1 MTVSPRAYPVDRPTL
16 NPVASGDVHV
26 SMDVNVVGRGRR
38 PAAVAVI
45 VVGGLLAGAGAAPV
59 PADADGA
66 RSQTC
71 EHRSDPGRSAPVRS
85 RRVMVAAAHPLAAEA
100 GCRVLARGGTAADA
114 AIAVQ
119 MVLAVVEPQSSGL
132 GGGTV
137 ITYYDR
143 RSGRV
148 EFYDGLA
155 AAPAV
160 VTEGLRTPTAAEV
173 EALGVDGFGPAVTFS
188 GRAVGVPGT
197 VAVLDQLHQR
207 RGRARWSGLFD
218 AAVRLAENGF
228 AMPRYLH
235 DTMSSPAGDVPR
247 CSYPDLAARYCADGE
262 PIPVGGTVRN
272 TDLAAVLREVRD
284 GGATAFYDPAG
295 TIAPAIAERA
305 ARGPHK
311 LVGDE
316 DGPAVIPSLMT
327 VADLAGYRAV
337 GREPLCRRVLG
348 HRVCTA
354 APPSFGG
361 LTVLQQLELLRRAN
375 VAEMAPDSLLR
386 THYSIEASRLSQFD
400 RRQYVGDPDYD
411 PVPVTGLLADDYLDA
426 RFALLSP
433 TTAVQQVTPGRPS
446 DEGTTSHVS
455 IVDRAGDALS
465 MTTTINSSFGAQI
478 EARGIALNNVQE
490 NFTRPDSISPG
501 QQVNQMEPGKR
512 PRTSMAP
519 TIVFDRAGR
528 LDLVVGSAGGS
539 AIPDY
544 ITQTTLGVLVD
555 GLDPQAAI
563 NAGHWSGQEITGNC
577 GGVIGPR
584 SELEEGTEAAG
595 LLDGLGQL
603 RHPCPRLV
611 ELRSGL
617 TAVDVD
623 GRGWLSGAAD
633 PRRDGAA
640 VGD

>member
-1 MTVSPRAYPVDRPTL
+1 
-16 NPVASGDVHV
+16 
-26 SMDVNVVGRGRR
+26 MDVKVVGRGRR
-38 PAAVAVI
+38 PAAAAAI
-45 VVGGLLAGAGAAPV
+45 VVSGLLAGVGPTSAPAN
-59 PADADGA
+59 ADDV
-66 RSQTC
+66 RSRAC
-71 EHRSDPGRSAPVRS
+71 EHRSDADRTAPARS
-85 RRVMVAAAHPLAAEA
+85 RKVMVAAAHPLAADA
-100 GCRVLARGGTAADA
+100 GCRVLAAGGTAADA

-132 GGGTV
+132 GGGTL

-155 AAPAV
+155 AAPAA
-160 VTEGLRTPTAAEV
+160 VTEGLRTPTAAEIDM
-173 EALGVDGFGPAVTFS
+173 LGVDSFGAAATYS

-197 VAVLDQLHQR
+197 VAVLDQIHQR
-207 RGRARWSGLFD
+207 RGHTPWSGLFD
-218 AAVRLAENGF
+218 AAVDVAENGF

-235 DTMSSPAGDVPR
+235 DTMSAPAGDVPR
-247 CSYPDLAARYCADGE
+247 CAYPDLAARYCRDGA
-262 PIPVGGTVRN
+262 PVPVGGTVRN
-272 TDLAAVLREVRD
+272 VDLAAVLRELRD
-284 GGATAFYDPAG
+284 GGAAAFYDPAG
-295 TIAPAIAERA
+295 TVAPAIVERA
-305 ARGPHK
+305 ARGPFK
-311 LVGDE
+311 LAADE
-316 DGPAVIPSLMT
+316 SGPAVIPSLMT

-337 GREPLCRRVLG
+337 GREPLCRWVLD
-348 HRVCTA
+348 RQLCTA

-361 LTVLQQLELLRRAN
+361 LSMLQQLELLERAD
-375 VAEMAPDSLLR
+375 VTAMAPDSLLR
-386 THYSIEASRLSQFD
+386 AHYFIEASRLAQFD
-400 RRQYVGDPDYD
+400 RRQYVGDPDFD
-411 PVPVTGLLADDYLDA
+411 PVPVAGLLADDYLDG

-433 TTAVQQVTPGRPS
+433 TTAVQEVTPGRPGG

-455 IVDRAGDALS
+455 IVDRAGNALS

-501 QQVNQMEPGKR
+501 QQVNEMEPGKR

-519 TIVFDRAGR
+519 TIVLDRAGH

-544 ITQTTLGVLVD
+544 IAQTALGVLVD
-555 GLDPQAAI
+555 GLDPQTAI
-563 NAGHWSGQEITGNC
+563 NQGHWSGQEITSNC

-584 SELEEGTEAAG
+584 SELEEGTPAAG
-595 LLDGLGQL
+595 MLDGLRAL
-603 RHPCPRLV
+603 RHPCARV
-611 ELRSGL
+611 IELRSGL

-623 GRGWLSGAAD
+623 GRGRLYGAAD

>member
-1 MTVSPRAYPVDRPTL
+1 M
-16 NPVASGDVHV
+16 
-26 SMDVNVVGRGRR
+26 
-38 PAAVAVI
+38 AAVAVI
-45 VVGGLLAGAGAAPV
+45 AASGSLAGTWAAPV
-59 PADADGA
+59 PAYAGGA
-66 RSQTC
+66 RPLTC
-71 EHRSDPGRSAPVRS
+71 EHRSDPGRTAPVQT

-100 GCRVLARGGTAADA
+100 GCWVLARGGTAADA

-132 GGGTV
+132 GGGTL
-137 ITYYDR
+137 ITFYDR

-155 AAPAV
+155 AAPAA
-160 VTEGLRTPTAAEV
+160 VTEGLRTPTAAEIDS
-173 EALGVDGFGPAVTFS
+173 LGVDSFGPAVTFS

-197 VAVLDQLHQR
+197 VAVLDQIHQR
-207 RGRARWSGLFD
+207 RGRAQWSDLFD
-218 AAVRLAENGF
+218 AAVHLAENGF
-228 AMPRYLH
+228 AMPQYLH

-247 CSYPDLAARYCADGE
+247 CAYPDLAARYCAHGE

-272 TDLAAVLREVRD
+272 IDLATVLREVRD

-305 ARGPHK
+305 ARGPYR
-311 LVGDE
+311 LAGTE

-327 VADLAGYRAV
+327 VADIAGYRAAA
-337 GREPLCRRVLG
+337 RKPLCRQVLD
-348 HRVCTA
+348 HQVCTA

-361 LTVLQQLELLRRAN
+361 LTVLQQLGLLQRAN
-375 VAEMAPDSLLR
+375 IATMAPDSLLR
-386 THYSIEASRLSQFD
+386 THYSIEASRLAQFD
-400 RRQYVGDPDYD
+400 RRQYVGDPGFD
-411 PVPVTGLLADDYLDA
+411 PVPVAGLLADDYLGE

-433 TTAVQQVTPGRPS
+433 TTAVRQVTPGQPGG

-455 IVDRAGDALS
+455 IVDRAGNALS

-478 EARGIALNNVQE
+478 EARGIALNNAQE

-501 QQVNQMEPGKR
+501 QRVNEMEPGKR
-512 PRTSMAP
+512 PRSSMAP
-519 TIVFDRAGR
+519 TIVFDRAGH

-544 ITQTTLGVLVD
+544 VTQTTLGVLVD
-555 GLDPQAAI
+555 GLDPQTAI
-563 NAGHWSGQEITGNC
+563 NEGHWSGQEITGNC
-577 GGVIGPR
+577 GGVVGPR
-584 SELEEGTEAAG
+584 SELEEGTSAAG
-595 LLDGLGQL
+595 LLDGLREL
-603 RHPCPRLV
+603 HHPCARLT

-623 GRGWLSGAAD
+623 SRGRLSGAAD